1 MNSVLNRL
9 QPRSFEQGLP
19 ASAFL
24 DRWRR
29 FSYHLCLRKG
39 GGSRRAV
46 NLALRLNKC
55 RTLIGHEK
63 LLIFDHFRHLVAA
76 DRTSKAAFG
85 LRVPIRSSLIKN
97 KNDIPQLQ
105 TWLNAAIGNIPF
117 GNFVKQIV
125 EQSNSLLTLVHMLAE
140 LVDPF
145 FSLGVKLSDTFLID
159 SVLSETFFFSN
170 AKSLSIIY
178 VLNVFLFDFQKAF
191 SPERVIFLLE
201 PI

>member
-24 DRWRR
+24 GRWRR

-76 DRTSKAAFG
+76 DRTSKATFG

-97 KNDIPQLQ
+97 TSDIPQLQ
-105 TWLNAAIGNIPF
+105 TWLNAAIGNILGNIPF

-159 SVLSETFFFSN
+159 SV
-170 AKSLSIIY
+170 
-178 VLNVFLFDFQKAF
+178 
-191 SPERVIFLLE
+191 PEELK
-201 PI
+201 